1 MKDLLNIAN
10 SPIVK
15 DGQFKV
21 GIDSGTIV
29 TLAVAIL
36 IVAVIIILMLYLL
49 KHRNS

>member
-1 MKDLLNIAN
+1 MKDLLNLVN

-15 DGQFKV
+15 DGEFKV

-36 IVAVIIILMLYLL
+36 IVAVIIILMLFLL
-49 KHRNS
+49 KTKKA